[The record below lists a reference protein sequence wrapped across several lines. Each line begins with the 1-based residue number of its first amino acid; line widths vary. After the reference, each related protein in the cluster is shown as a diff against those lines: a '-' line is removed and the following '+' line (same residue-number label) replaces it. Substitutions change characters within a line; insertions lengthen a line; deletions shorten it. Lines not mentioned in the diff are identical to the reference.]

1 MNISLTTNENHLTSD
16 SPSSPQPTF
25 ILVDGH
31 SLAFR
36 SYYAFAKGSDRGLRT
51 KTGIPTS
58 ICFGFIKSLLE
69 VIATHQP
76 TNIAIAFDLSLP
88 TFRHEAAETYKADR
102 KETPEDFI
110 IDLANLQELLA
121 SLNIQIITSPG
132 YEADDVLGTLAQKAV
147 ANQYQVKILTGDR
160 DLFQLIDTNQKITVL
175 YLNKEGLRRNGTG
188 GNEFSP
194 DDVKESMGILPSQVV
209 DYKALCGDTSDNIP
223 GVKGIGDK
231 TAVQLLNTY
240 GSLENIYA
248 SLNEIKGATQKK
260 LQEGKED
267 AEKSRY
273 LAQII
278 LDVPLDIDL
287 EKTKLQGF
295 DQSHLIP
302 ILEKLELNSFL
313 GKINQIQ
320 QRFGGTTAKAE
331 EEKQPQKDVIYNDS
345 NDFDLWFWSAEE
357 TDKARN
363 SIIATQALVKPWIV
377 DTEDQLLE
385 LVKILK
391 KLINR
396 ETPVAWDTETSA
408 LEPRDAELVGVGC
421 CWGSEPNQVAYIPI
435 THTAG
440 NNLDK
445 EVVLNFLKPIL
456 ESEKYPKTFQN
467 TKFDRSIFR
476 CQGINLA
483 GVIFDP
489 MLVSYVINPDAKHS
503 LNEISSR
510 YLDLTLIS
518 YQDLVPK
525 GKTIG
530 DVDIAKV
537 GYYCCLQ
544 VHATYQLVG
553 KLKAELETLPQL
565 QQLLESI
572 EIPLE
577 PVLAEMEHQ
586 GIRVNSAYLAELSQQ
601 LETDLKKLEIQAYEI
616 AGEAFNLGSPK
627 QLSQI
632 LFEKLGLSTKYSRK
646 IPTGYS
652 TDAATLEKLRD
663 VDESGLVELI
673 TENRTLA
680 KLKSTYVDALPL
692 LVRTD
697 TQRLHTDFNQTV
709 TSTGRLSSS
718 NPNLQNIPIRTAFSR
733 QIRKAFIPES
743 GWLMVAADYS
753 QIELRIL
760 AHLSQEP
767 VLVEAYQNNQDIHT
781 ITAKLILEKDD
792 VTADE
797 RRVAKTINF
806 GVIYGMG
813 SLRFSRSTGI
823 DKNLAN
829 EFIKRFYTRYPQIF
843 VYLEGVKK
851 QAISQGYVETICGRR
866 RYLEFNGNSLLSLK
880 GVNPDEID
888 LSKLKNLGPY
898 DAGLLR
904 AAANAPIQ
912 GSSADIIKIAMI
924 EMHKVL
930 KDYQA
935 RLLLQVHDELVFEVP
950 PDEWQELEPKIKL
963 AMENALKLTV
973 PLLVEVHAGDNW
985 METK

>member
-1 MNISLTTNENHLTSD
+1 MTSASPTT
-16 SPSSPQPTF
+16 PTF
-25 ILVDGH
+25 VLVDGH

-36 SYYAFAKGSDRGLRT
+36 SYYAFAKGRDAGLRT

-69 VIATHQP
+69 VIANHQP
-76 TNIAIAFDLSLP
+76 TNIAIAFDLSVP
-88 TFRHEAAETYKADR
+88 TFRHQADETYKADR

-110 IDLANLQELLA
+110 IDIANLQELLTA
-121 SLNIQIITSPG
+121 LNIPIITSPG
-132 YEADDVLGTLAQKAV
+132 YEADDVLGTLSQIAA

-160 DLFQLIDTNQKITVL
+160 DLFQLVDTDKKITVL
-175 YLNKEGLRRNGTG
+175 YLNKEGIQRNSTG
-188 GNEFSP
+188 GTEFTP
-194 DDVKESMGILPSQVV
+194 DDVKSKMGILPSQVV

-231 TAVQLLNTY
+231 TAVQLINTY

-248 SLNEIKGATQKK
+248 SLDQIKGATKTK
-260 LQEGKED
+260 LETGKED

-273 LAQII
+273 LAQIV
-278 LDVPLDIDL
+278 LDVPLDLDL
-287 EKTKLQGF
+287 EKTKLTGF
-295 DQSHLIP
+295 DQSNLIP
-302 ILEKLELNSFL
+302 LLEKLELNSFL

-320 QRFGGTTAKAE
+320 EKFGGITAKAAE
-331 EEKQPQKDVIYNDS
+331 TKVITNDN
-345 NDFDLWFWSAEE
+345 NDFDLWFWTAEA
-357 TDKARN
+357 TDTERE
-363 SIIATQALVKPWIV
+363 SILATQSLVKPWIV
-377 DTEDQLLE
+377 ATEAELTE
-385 LVKILK
+385 LVKILEQHT
-391 KLINR
+391 NP
-396 ETPVAWDTETSA
+396 EFPVAWDTETSD

-421 CWGSEPNQVAYIPI
+421 CWGSEPNEVAYIPV
-435 THTAG
+435 THAEG
-440 NNLDK
+440 NNLNK
-445 EVVLNFLKPIL
+445 QIVLASLKPIL

-476 CQGINLA
+476 CQGINLS

-489 MLVSYVINPDAKHS
+489 MLASYVINPDSSHS
-503 LNEISSR
+503 LNEITRR
-510 YLDLTLIS
+510 YLGLTLIS

-530 DVDIAKV
+530 DVNIAKV

-544 VHATYQLVG
+544 VHATYQLVP
-553 KLKAELETLPQL
+553 KLKAELQTIPQL
-565 QQLLESI
+565 EELLKLV

-586 GIRVNSAYLAELSQQ
+586 GIRINSPYLGELSQQ
-601 LETDLKKLEIQAYEI
+601 LKIDLDKLEIQAYEI
-616 AGEAFNLGSPK
+616 AGEQFNLGSPK

-646 IPTGYS
+646 IQTGYS
-652 TDAATLEKLRD
+652 TDAATLEKLSE
-663 VDESGLVELI
+663 VDESGLVEVI
-673 TENRTLA
+673 TEYRTLA

-692 LVRTD
+692 LVRPD

-767 VLVEAYQNNQDIHT
+767 VLVEAYQNNQDIHS
-781 ITAKLILEKDD
+781 ITAKLMFEKDEI
-792 VTADE
+792 TADD
-797 RRVAKTINF
+797 RRVAKIINF

-813 SLRFSRSTGI
+813 SLRFSRSTGV

-843 VYLEGVKK
+843 TYLETVKK

-880 GVNPDEID
+880 GVDPAEID

-898 DAGLLR
+898 DSGLLR

-930 KDYQA
+930 QDYQA
-935 RLLLQVHDELVFEVP
+935 RLLLQVHDELVFEIP

-963 AMENALKLTV
+963 AMENAVKLSV

>member
-1 MNISLTTNENHLTSD
+1 MTSAPPTT
-16 SPSSPQPTF
+16 PTF
-25 ILVDGH
+25 VLVDGH

-36 SYYAFAKGSDRGLRT
+36 SYYAFAKGRDRGLRT

-69 VIATHQP
+69 VIANHQP
-76 TNIAIAFDLSLP
+76 TNIAIAFDLSVP

-110 IDLANLQELLA
+110 IDIANLQELLTA
-121 SLNIQIITSPG
+121 LNIPIITSPG
-132 YEADDVLGTLAQKAV
+132 YEADDVLGTLSQIAA

-160 DLFQLIDTNQKITVL
+160 DLFQLVDTDKKITVL
-175 YLNKEGLRRNGTG
+175 YLNKEGIQRNSTG
-188 GNEFSP
+188 GTEFTP
-194 DDVKESMGILPSQVV
+194 DDVKDKMGILPSQVV

-231 TAVQLLNTY
+231 TAVQLINTY

-248 SLNEIKGATQKK
+248 SLDQIKGATKTK
-260 LQEGKED
+260 LETGKED

-273 LAQII
+273 LAQIV
-278 LDVPLDIDL
+278 LDVPLDLDL
-287 EKTKLQGF
+287 EKTKLTGF
-295 DQSHLIP
+295 DQSNLIP
-302 ILEKLELNSFL
+302 LLEKLELNSFL

-320 QRFGGTTAKAE
+320 EKFGGITAKAA
-331 EEKQPQKDVIYNDS
+331 EKKVITNDN
-345 NDFDLWFWSAEE
+345 NDFDLWFWTAEA
-357 TDKARN
+357 TDTERE
-363 SIIATQALVKPWIV
+363 SILATQSLVKPWIV
-377 DTEDQLLE
+377 ATEAELTE
-385 LVKILK
+385 LVKILEQHT
-391 KLINR
+391 NP
-396 ETPVAWDTETSA
+396 EFPVAWDTETSD
-408 LEPRDAELVGVGC
+408 LEARDAELVGVGC
-421 CWGSEPNQVAYIPI
+421 CWGNQPNEVAYIPI
-435 THTAG
+435 THTEG
-440 NNLDK
+440 NNLNK
-445 EVVLNFLKPIL
+445 QIVLTSLKPIL

-476 CQGINLA
+476 CQGINLS

-489 MLVSYVINPDAKHS
+489 MLASYVINPDSSHS
-503 LNEISSR
+503 LNEITRR
-510 YLDLTLIS
+510 YLGLTLIS

-530 DVDIAKV
+530 DVNIAKV

-544 VHATYQLVG
+544 VHATYQLVP
-553 KLKAELETLPQL
+553 KLKAELQAIPQL
-565 QQLLESI
+565 EELLKSV

-586 GIRVNSAYLAELSQQ
+586 GIRINSPYLGELSQQ
-601 LETDLKKLEIQAYEI
+601 LKIDLDKLEIQAYEI
-616 AGEAFNLGSPK
+616 AEEQFNLGSPK

-646 IPTGYS
+646 IQTGYS
-652 TDAATLEKLRD
+652 TDAATLEKLSE
-663 VDESGLVELI
+663 VDESGLVEVI
-673 TENRTLA
+673 TEYRTLA

-692 LVRTD
+692 LVRPD

-733 QIRKAFIPES
+733 QIRKAFIPQS

-767 VLVEAYQNNQDIHT
+767 VLVEAYQNNQDIHS
-781 ITAKLILEKDD
+781 ITAKLMFEKDEI
-792 VTADE
+792 TADD
-797 RRVAKTINF
+797 RRVAKIINF

-813 SLRFSRSTGI
+813 SLRFSRSTGV

-843 VYLEGVKK
+843 TYLETVKK

-880 GVNPDEID
+880 GVDPAEID

-898 DAGLLR
+898 DSGLLR

-924 EMHKVL
+924 EMYKVL
-930 KDYQA
+930 QDYQA
-935 RLLLQVHDELVFEVP
+935 RLLLQVHDELVFEIP

-963 AMENALKLTV
+963 AMENAVKLSV

>member
-1 MNISLTTNENHLTSD
+1 MSTSFTTNENHLTPD
-16 SPSSPQPTF
+16 SPSSAQPTF

-36 SYYAFAKGSDRGLRT
+36 SYYAFAKGRDAGLRT

-88 TFRHEAAETYKADR
+88 TFRHEADETYKADR

-110 IDLANLQELLA
+110 IDLANLQELLTV
-121 SLNIQIITSPG
+121 LNIQIITSPG
-132 YEADDVLGTLAQKAV
+132 YEADDVLGTVAQKAA

-160 DLFQLIDTNQKITVL
+160 DLFQLIDIDKKITVL
-175 YLNKEGLRRNGTG
+175 YLNKEGLRRNSTG
-188 GNEFSP
+188 GTEFSP
-194 DDVKESMGILPSQVV
+194 DDVKETMGILPSQVV

-231 TAVQLLNTY
+231 TAVQLINTY
-240 GSLENIYA
+240 GSLEKIYA
-248 SLNEIKGATQKK
+248 SLSEIKGATQKK

-273 LAQII
+273 LAQIV

-295 DQSHLIP
+295 DQSNLIP
-302 ILEKLELNSFL
+302 LLEKLELNSFL

-320 QRFGGTTAKAE
+320 EKFGGITVKAAE
-331 EEKQPQKDVIYNDS
+331 IKASQANVNPNDA
-345 NDFDLWFWSAEE
+345 NDFDLWFWSPEE
-357 TDKARN
+357 TDIERD
-363 SIIATQALVKPWIV
+363 SIIATQSLVKPWIV
-377 DTEDQLLE
+377 ATEKELAE
-385 LVKILK
+385 LVKILEK
-391 KLINR
+391 QVNP

-435 THTAG
+435 THAAG

-445 EVVLNFLKPIL
+445 QVVLTSLKPIL

-467 TKFDRSIFR
+467 TKFDRLIFR

-489 MLVSYVINPDAKHS
+489 MLASYVINPDSSHS
-503 LNEISSR
+503 LNEITRR
-510 YLDLTLIS
+510 YLGLTLIS

-530 DVDIAKV
+530 DIDIAKV

-553 KLKAELETLPQL
+553 KLKSEFQAIPQL
-565 QQLLESI
+565 EELLKSV

-586 GIRVNSAYLAELSQQ
+586 GIRINSPYLAELSQQ
-601 LETDLKKLEIQAYEI
+601 LEIDLNKLEIQAYEI
-616 AGEAFNLGSPK
+616 AGETFNLGSPK

-646 IPTGYS
+646 IQTGYS
-652 TDAATLEKLRD
+652 TDAATLEKLSE
-663 VDESGLVELI
+663 VDETGLVEVI
-673 TENRTLA
+673 TEYRTLA

-692 LVRTD
+692 LVRPD

-781 ITAKLILEKDD
+781 ITAKLIFEKDE

-829 EFIKRFYTRYPQIF
+829 EFIKRFYSRYLQIF

-880 GVNPDEID
+880 GVEPSEID

-930 KDYQA
+930 KKYQA
-935 RLLLQVHDELVFEVP
+935 RLLLQVHDELVFEIP
-950 PDEWQELEPKIKL
+950 PDEWQELQQEIKNV
-963 AMENALKLTV
+963 MENAVKLSV